1 MPFRLVMSMDR
12 LIHFSLF
19 FSFDMETGENTIWLD
34 CGYARLG
41 DAKASRLLKW
51 FINNPSSNISAL
63 TDLYFAHNQLTKIP
77 DEIAQL
83 DTLRTA
89 FFHGNDIESI
99 QAGAFPFSSA
109 LKESTFLHI
118 NSL

>member
-1 MPFRLVMSMDR
+1 M
-12 LIHFSLF
+12 
-19 FSFDMETGENTIWLD
+19 
-34 CGYARLG
+34 
-41 DAKASRLLKW
+41 LKW

-109 LKESTFLHI
+109 LKEIYLGY
-118 NSL
+118 NSVKKIERGAFKNGCYCYKN